1 MDKIKASNILKK
13 HDLKSAVKYLLNNW
27 FLTNKGLTAVQMF
40 DVHPKMKPFE

>member
-1 MDKIKASNILKK
+1 MDKIKAANILKK

-40 DVHPKMKPFE
+40 DVNPKMKPFE